1 MDLLFLF
8 LILPAGQLPLGIAVV
23 ALGIFVLVFAVFL
36 AIVAQRMVG
45 PGRKEKTAEHDT
57 LRPDNQNPTAFMT
70 ASMQAVIERLRG
82 QEKELAR
89 LHRMEKERAQET
101 ERLSEAVTRNMP
113 AGLLL
118 VSSTGSISSANPAA
132 EAILGVRGLAFRGYH
147 EVLGQ
152 NSALAEMITSCLRVG
167 NTFQRGEVEHTIPTG
182 EVKRI
187 GVTISPI
194 LRPARG
200 YLQRSA
206 DGSPAP
212 SGESVSGALCLMSD
226 LTELFELQKQMR
238 WKENLAALGEM
249 SAGIAHE
256 FKNALATISG
266 YAQMIRS
273 EANTDDLADSADRII
288 RQTQALTHVVTEFLR
303 FSRPLELT
311 EETVRLEALVEQV
324 AEEICNVIPDRASIR
339 PTGSFAEIAGDEG
352 LLRQALLNL
361 VRNAAEAVS
370 SAGERGM
377 VMIAGATEDRAGGLW
392 QRITVSDNG
401 PGIPPENLTKIFV
414 PFYTTKAEGTGLGLA
429 LVQKIAVQHGGSVEA
444 RNRSEGGAEFIL
456 WLPLT
461 LHPTP
466 EAIASGAGRIYTK

>member
-1 MDLLFLF
+1 MGILFLF
-8 LILPAGQLPLGIAVV
+8 LVLPPGQLPLGIAVV
-23 ALGIFVLVFAVFL
+23 GLGIFVLVFAVGL
-36 AIVAQRMVG
+36 AIVARRVVG
-45 PGRKEKTAEHDT
+45 PAKKEKTAEHDT
-57 LRPDNQNPTAFMT
+57 LRPDSQNATAFMT

-132 EAILGVRGLAFRGYH
+132 EAILGVPGLAFRGYH

-194 LRPARG
+194 LRPARE
-200 YLQRSA
+200 YLRRGA

-311 EETVRLEALVEQV
+311 EETVRLEAMVEQV

-377 VMIAGATEDRAGGLW
+377 VLIEGATEERAGRLW
-392 QRITVSDNG
+392 QRITVTDNG
-401 PGIPPENLTKIFV
+401 PGIPTESLTKIFV

-461 LHPTP
+461 QHPTP